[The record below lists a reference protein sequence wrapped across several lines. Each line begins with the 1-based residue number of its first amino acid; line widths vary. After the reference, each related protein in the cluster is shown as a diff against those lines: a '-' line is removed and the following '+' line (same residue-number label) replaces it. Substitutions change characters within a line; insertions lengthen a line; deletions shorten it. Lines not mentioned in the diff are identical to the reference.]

1 VGIISVQSPTTGSS
15 YSVRI
20 AGDVPTAEEQQR
32 IDAYLAQQDAAF
44 ARTASQL
51 FPSVSA
57 PAPEAPVEEDDGTA
71 FGRGLATGVQSIRSL
86 LGTSIEE
93 AGRGLGFEGVQEF
106 GRGMETA
113 AEQRLRELQ
122 EETHRRDW
130 KMWRA

>member
-57 PAPEAPVEEDDGTA
+57 PAPEAPVEEDDWHCLWSRFRRVHSEHDRSLGIVEEAACRCLVSVVCAENLRAWQEAAEKQSFASWSYQKTA
-71 FGRGLATGVQSIRSL
+71 SIRL
-86 LGTSIEE
+86 
-93 AGRGLGFEGVQEF
+93 
-106 GRGMETA
+106 
-113 AEQRLRELQ
+113 
-122 EETHRRDW
+122 
-130 KMWRA
+130 